1 MKVMYVQEGAL
12 RAVLPSPMQAQATK
26 GEFASQSRCQRALP
40 PWIAAL
46 TVLVSALPA
55 HASEGPY
62 SVLQRLSD
70 VLVYIEESYVDPID
84 RSRLLEGATAGMV
97 AELDPHSA
105 YLNPAQFS
113 EFLEDTQGEFA
124 GLGVEVDFREDRVT
138 VIATMPNSPAE
149 AAGLRSGDRIVAV
162 DSVPITGIRAEA
174 IIRRMRGA
182 AGTKVRL
189 TVRRE
194 GVAEPI
200 QLTVTRA
207 MVSVPSVEG
216 KLLDGNVAYVRLKS
230 FQEGCYV
237 ELIER
242 IAELNR
248 SKHLSGIILD
258 LRGNPGGLVSE
269 AVAIADEFLDRG
281 VIYSAR
287 HRGKVV
293 ETVESKSGGL
303 LLNQPL
309 VVLVGASTA
318 SSAEIVAGAWQDR
331 GRATLVG
338 EPTFGK
344 GSVQNVIELRGGAG
358 LLLTTLRYFTPNGRA
373 IQARGLI
380 PDIIVKSNDA
390 RPTLREAD
398 ISGHLQTEGA
408 TPEERLGRS
417 EKNEAELA
425 ARDEPDKNPTPP
437 ERTPLAS
444 VPSNPSRGGDP
455 VLAKGYTV
463 LLARVAR

>member
-1 MKVMYVQEGAL
+1 MKLMYVQEGSL
-12 RAVLPSPMQAQATK
+12 RAVLPSPMQAQASK
-26 GEFASQSRCQRALP
+26 GEFRSHARILSALP
-40 PWIAAL
+40 PWIAAIA
-46 TVLVSALPA
+46 VLVSAQPA

-138 VIATMPNSPAE
+138 VITTMPNSPAE

-182 AGTKVRL
+182 AGTQVRL

-207 MVSVPSVEG
+207 IVSVPSVEG

-237 ELIER
+237 ELLER

-248 SKHLSGIILD
+248 SKRLSGIILD

-303 LLNQPL
+303 LLHQPL
-309 VVLVGASTA
+309 VVWSARQRRVPPK
-318 SSAEIVAGAWQDR
+318 SSRGRGKIAGAPHSWASR
-331 GRATLVG
+331 PSARAQ
-338 EPTFGK
+338 
-344 GSVQNVIELRGGAG
+344 SRM
-358 LLLTTLRYFTPNGRA
+358 
-373 IQARGLI
+373 
-380 PDIIVKSNDA
+380 S
-390 RPTLREAD
+390 
-398 ISGHLQTEGA
+398 S
-408 TPEERLGRS
+408 S
-417 EKNEAELA
+417 CA
-425 ARDEPDKNPTPP
+425 A
-437 ERTPLAS
+437 A
-444 VPSNPSRGGDP
+444 P
-455 VLAKGYTV
+455 VCC
-463 LLARVAR
+463 